1 MRHIVCAFNDLL
13 CILPFDIGM
22 HSCLYCV
29 YKYIKYKFGK
39 SILHNTYMMLYG
51 LSFHINI
58 YAISFRNVIMG
69 ALGELY
75 NVSKTSFINVTIKM
89 TTSLRFCLSRDF

>member
-1 MRHIVCAFNDLL
+1 
-13 CILPFDIGM
+13 
-22 HSCLYCV
+22 
-29 YKYIKYKFGK
+29 
-39 SILHNTYMMLYG
+39 MMLYG

-58 YAISFRNVIMG
+58 YAISLRNVIMG

-75 NVSKTSFINVTIKM
+75 NVSKTSFINVTINM

>member
-1 MRHIVCAFNDLL
+1 M
-13 CILPFDIGM
+13 
-22 HSCLYCV
+22 
-29 YKYIKYKFGK
+29 
-39 SILHNTYMMLYG
+39 ILHG

-58 YAISFRNVIMG
+58 YAMSLRNVIMG
-69 ALGELY
+69 APGELY